1 MSDTKVLLAR
11 LRQNRANRNEQPQM
25 LPHDATPDAFDFAT
39 LPDYKQMSM
48 QRAAGDLAGIA
59 SPFFREISD
68 VSGVSV
74 RIDGQECL
82 HFASYDYL
90 GLNQN
95 AQVRSDAALAAQK
108 WGVSAT
114 ASRLVGGERPYHF
127 ALEQAIADIYGVESA
142 LAMVSGHATNVSVIA
157 ALVGP
162 KDLVLIDSLIHNSV
176 SEGVRLSGAAR
187 LVFPHND
194 TDWLNRKLTSIRQN
208 YDKVLIVVEGLYSM
222 DGDTPNLPE
231 LVDIKH
237 RHNAWLMVDEA
248 HSLGVLGA
256 MGHGISEHC
265 GVDPKAV
272 EIWMGT
278 MSKALGSSG
287 GFIAGSA
294 ALIDFLRF
302 KTAGFVFS
310 VGLSAPLAVAAT
322 TAFGMIDAE
331 RVKKLQDNGAYFLMQ
346 AKAAG
351 LDVGLSEGAAITPV
365 IIGDSL
371 GAIIA
376 ANQLLAQ
383 GINALPII
391 FPAVPEKQAR
401 LRFFVTAMHSFADID
416 RAITITAEVIQ
427 GLKDLPD
434 LATMIGSA

>member
-1 MSDTKVLLAR
+1 MSDTTALLAR
-11 LRQNRANRNEQPQM
+11 LRKYRADRNEQPKI
-25 LPHDATPDAFDFAT
+25 PSRDVRVDRFDFAK
-39 LPDYKQMSM
+39 LPEYKQMLM
-48 QRAAGDLAGIA
+48 QQAAGDLAGIV
-59 SPFFREISD
+59 SPFFREISN

-74 RIDGQECL
+74 QIEGQECL
-82 HFASYDYL
+82 QFASYDYL

-95 AQVRSDAALAAQK
+95 QTLRSSAAQAART

-114 ASRLVGGERPYHF
+114 ASRLVGGERPYHRR
-127 ALEQAIADIYGVESA
+127 LEQAIAEFCGVESA

-157 ALVGP
+157 ALAGP
-162 KDLVLIDSLIHNSV
+162 KDLILIDSLIHNSV

-194 TDWLNRKLTSIRQN
+194 TGWLNRKLAKIRQN

-256 MGHGISEHC
+256 SGRGISEHYD
-265 GVDPKAV
+265 VDPKAV

-278 MSKALGSSG
+278 LSKTFGSSG

-294 ALIDFLRF
+294 PLIDFLRF

-322 TAFGMIDAE
+322 TAIGLIDAE
-331 RVKKLQDNGAYFLMQ
+331 RVKKLQDNGAYFLAR

-351 LDVGLSEGAAITPV
+351 LDVGLSEGMAITPV

-371 GAIIA
+371 SAVMA
-376 ANQLLAQ
+376 ANQLLAR

-416 RAITITAEVIQ
+416 HAVAETAKVVN